1 MMLLSKAEVVNFGG
15 VDSNPLI
22 KIVLKEYLL
31 DLGLCLIA
39 KKIQTNYWEEVL
51 NYAVFSLISLS
62 EHFSFKI
69 DLSH

>member
-1 MMLLSKAEVVNFGG
+1 MLLSKAEVVNFGG
-15 VDSNPLI
+15 VDSKTFI

-31 DLGLCLIA
+31 ILGLCLI
-39 KKIQTNYWEEVL
+39 KNIKTNYWEEVL